1 MCLLIK
7 FIFLLLINGYGSVEI
22 LSDKIAFYFPTFSNT
37 PSKAFF
43 ELMLDELKF
52 ITSKLSF
59 QFLQCSMALSKGRAV
74 RAQPINSKLK
84 LQFLEFHN

>member
-1 MCLLIK
+1 
-7 FIFLLLINGYGSVEI
+7 
-22 LSDKIAFYFPTFSNT
+22 
-37 PSKAFF
+37 
-43 ELMLDELKF
+43 MLDELKF